1 MTSVV
6 KQIETAIVAALEAEL
21 ELAARVTGFRS
32 SVLAGMVKTEGNVGL
47 PEVFV
52 KVSNASGDNYGS
64 PVLEFDVQL
73 NVKLEWGDDPTI
85 ATFDEVAAKVE
96 ALLIRWNNRG
106 DMDPLSTAVST
117 ENFRCDGCKLSGGPD
132 AFYGDG
138 SRPIIATTFNFAVV
152 GVYQTTNETEALN
165 G

>member
-6 KQIETAIVAALEAEL
+6 KQIETAIVAALETEL
-21 ELAARVTGFRS
+21 ELAAKVTGFRA
-32 SVLAGMVKTEGNVGL
+32 SVASGNVKTEDGDGR

-52 KVSNASGDNYGS
+52 KVSNPSGDNYGA
-64 PVLEFDVQL
+64 PALEFDVAL
-73 NVKLEWGDDPTI
+73 TVRLEWSDDPTI
-85 ATFDEVAAKVE
+85 STFDEVAAKVE

-132 AFYGDG
+132 AFDG
-138 SRPIIATTFNFAVV
+138 AGSMPAITTTFNFAVV
-152 GVYQTTNETEALN
+152 GVYQETPQNEQEAR
-165 G
+165 

>member
-21 ELAARVTGFRS
+21 ELAAKVTGFRS
-32 SVLAGMVKTEGNVGL
+32 SVLAGMVKTEGDVGL

-64 PVLEFDVQL
+64 PVLEFDVAL
-73 NVKLEWGDDPTI
+73 SVRLELADDPTI
-85 ATFDEVAAKVE
+85 ESFDEVAAKVE

-117 ENFRCDGCKLSGGPD
+117 DNFRCDGCRLSGGAD
-132 AFYGDG
+132 AFFGEG
-138 SRPIIATTFNFAVV
+138 ARPFVSTTFNFAVV
-152 GVYQTTNETEALN
+152 GVYQTQTEEEA
-165 G
+165 